1 MIFIYLDNV
10 YYVLYIIFILLKG
23 VHFLK
28 FAQIMQCLE
37 CNPVIAA
44 VQDDGWDAAL
54 KSPAQIL
61 FYLSANLLTISDRIS
76 QAHNAG
82 KYVMI
87 HMDLAEGIG
96 KDKIGI
102 RFVAQC
108 GADGILS
115 TKANLIR
122 FAKEQELVTVQR
134 FFMLDSKG
142 MDSVQEMLKV
152 SNPHFMEVMP
162 GVIGKAI
169 TKFSSCGIPVIAGG
183 LIQTKAEVTDALG
196 CGATAVSTGKE
207 ELWYL

>member
-1 MIFIYLDNV
+1 MC
-10 YYVLYIIFILLKG
+10 FILYKSVGSG
-23 VHFLK
+23 VHSVE
-28 FAQIMQCLE
+28 FAQILQCLE

-44 VQDDGWDAAL
+44 IQDDGWEKAL
-54 KSPAQIL
+54 RSPAQIL
-61 FYLSANLLTISDRIS
+61 FYLSANLLTIGDRIQ
-76 QAHNAG
+76 QAHDAG
-82 KYVMI
+82 KYIMV

-96 KDKIGI
+96 RDKTGI
-102 RFVAQC
+102 RFIAQC

-122 FAKEQELVTVQR
+122 FAKDHGLVAVQR

-142 MDSVQEMLKV
+142 MDSVQEMLKS
-152 SNPHFMEVMP
+152 SNPHLMEVMP
-162 GVIGKAI
+162 GVICKAI
-169 TKFSSCGIPVIAGG
+169 TKFSGCGIPVIAGG